1 MYALIIVI
9 FSMKKIQ
16 MRNFFQ
22 YFLVILIMTI
32 ITGCSKE
39 AKVNPIISQ
48 CAQVAAYAENN
59 LNLNN
64 FERNKFNELL
74 KTRFVKYKE
83 LFKEAGELTGLEWE
97 FLAAISFQ
105 ESQWD
110 YRAKSNMG
118 VRGLMMLTQQTAKS
132 LGISNRIDPRN
143 SVIGG
148 SRHLADI
155 FKSIDYAMTE
165 SDKINFALATYN
177 LGATNIN
184 NARAKLNTGS
194 SLIGWDDLK
203 AELILI
209 DGEALYFKAQDGY
222 SRGQQAIDFVE
233 RTREYAVLMNLAS
246 CQDSINQLTSA
257 SGI

>member
-1 MYALIIVI
+1 
-9 FSMKKIQ
+9 

-22 YFLVILIMTI
+22 YFLVIILITNI
-32 ITGCSKE
+32 SSCSNE
-39 AKVNPIISQ
+39 EQASPVVNKCI
-48 CAQVAAYAENN
+48 QVAEFAKND
-59 LNLNN
+59 LTLNN

-74 KTRFVKYKE
+74 TSRFMQYMD
-83 LFKEAGELTGLEWE
+83 LFKEAEELTGFEWK

-155 FKSIDYAMTE
+155 VSSIDYGLTD
-165 SDKINFALATYN
+165 SDRINFALATYN

-184 NARAKLNTGS
+184 NAIVKLDTEP
-194 SLIGWDDLK
+194 SLITWDALK
-203 AELILI
+203 KELILI
-209 DGEALYFKAQDGY
+209 DGDDVYFEPQNGY

-233 RTREYAVLMNLAS
+233 RTREYAVLMDLAS
-246 CQDSINQLTSA
+246 CNGAINQSVAA